1 MNTVYYY
8 MVILS
13 CIFHRWLAT
22 TQRDFCGFILMVN
35 LYCSHGVYPD
45 KCQFE
50 DGNLMDKITMKSLKF
65 TSLTKSHVYDFYQM
79 VVCII

>member
-1 MNTVYYY
+1 

-22 TQRDFCGFILMVN
+22 TQRDFCGFILMVK

-45 KCQFE
+45 EGQIREWKFNGE
-50 DGNLMDKITMKSLKF
+50 NHYEISKICIPHKVLLPNGGVHYIGVS
-65 TSLTKSHVYDFYQM
+65 VYTC
-79 VVCII
+79 VC